1 MMSEVIDQDVFF
13 FLSRIISAVPASI
26 VKCKFA
32 CPLAVPVHKS
42 SFASIGLLGF
52 CVQTADNC
60 NRVCISRVTYQK
72 GG

>member
-1 MMSEVIDQDVFF
+1 MSEVIDQDVFF

-42 SFASIGLLGF
+42 SFALLVF
-52 CVQTADNC
+52 LAFVYRLQIT
-60 NRVCISRVTYQK
+60 VTECISRVTYQK